1 MTLIEQIAREYAAA
15 YGEVKAAKI
24 NRAEERALHKCTED
38 LDEEGEHSRF
48 ESCPLQRPIS
58 EWCEECKAMLPHYDR
73 YNRAVIRRRVSLQ
86 KLLRLC
92 KTHE

>member
-38 LDEEGEHSRF
+38 LDHNQAE
-48 ESCPLQRPIS
+48 PLGRS
-58 EWCEECKAMLPHYDR
+58 DR
-73 YNRAVIRRRVSLQ
+73 GP
-86 KLLRLC
+86 
-92 KTHE
+92 